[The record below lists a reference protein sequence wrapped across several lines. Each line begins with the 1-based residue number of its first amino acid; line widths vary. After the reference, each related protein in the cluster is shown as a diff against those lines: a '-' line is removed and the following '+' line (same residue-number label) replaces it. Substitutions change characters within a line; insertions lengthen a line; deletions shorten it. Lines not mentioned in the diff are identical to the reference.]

1 MAIPILWGLLTLT
14 SYKMNKI
21 FHIAVLTYVA
31 LPFSIMAQNAA
42 IFPKGEKSPN
52 VHHTGN
58 VWLKELNGI
67 DSIFNN
73 SIAAVTME
81 AGSRLNW
88 HKHPGGQ
95 ILMIIDGLGYYQ
107 EKGKPKETVGKGE
120 VIKCLPDV
128 EHWHGATPDSDV
140 TYIASSPT
148 QKGRTIWLEKVTD
161 EAYFGT
167 KPAKSNVL
175 SKEEYVL
182 QISKDKWRLMAER
195 NVDSLA
201 MLFNEKSVF
210 VHMGGNMTKEQE
222 LDVIKTGRIQYK
234 QTEIHETSVQVV
246 SNTAIVLNK
255 IRLTAVVGGNEVVN
269 PFTVTEV
276 YIFEDDKWSL
286 ASLSFTRL
294 LAP

>member
-1 MAIPILWGLLTLT
+1 
-14 SYKMNKI
+14 MNKI
-21 FHIAVLTYVA
+21 TNLAILTFFA
-31 LPFSIMAQNAA
+31 LPLAIMAQNNV

-52 VHHTGN
+52 VHHTGE
-58 VWLKELNGI
+58 VWLKELNGA

-73 SIAAVTME
+73 SISVATME

-95 ILMIIDGLGYYQ
+95 ILMIIDGMGYYQ
-107 EKGKPKETVGKGE
+107 ERGKPKETINKGE

-128 EHWHGATPDSDV
+128 EHWHGATPDSGV
-140 TYIASSPT
+140 AYIASSPT

-161 EAYFGT
+161 EEYFGIVT
-167 KPAKSNVL
+167 AKTNEL
-175 SKEEYVL
+175 SKEEQVL
-182 QISKDKWRLMAER
+182 EISKNKWRLMAEQK
-195 NVDSLA
+195 VDSLA

-210 VHMGGNMTKEQE
+210 VHMGATMTKEQE

-234 QTEIHETSVQVV
+234 QTEIQESSVRFV
-246 SNTAIVLNK
+246 SNTAIVLHK
-255 IRLTAVVGGNEVVN
+255 IRLTAIVGGNEVIN

-276 YIFEDDKWSL
+276 YVFENNKWSL

-294 LAP
+294 LTP